1 MKIVLVIFAL
11 TVMVNGAWWATAV
24 QPVILSIGAAFA
36 ALNSDL
42 QPILDINWRN
52 VLTFKKD
59 KESEKTVAKEEKDD
73 EEEVS

>member
-1 MKIVLVIFAL
+1 
-11 TVMVNGAWWATAV
+11 MVNGAWWATAV

>member
-1 MKIVLVIFAL
+1 MKLKIILVIFAL
-11 TVMVNGAWWATAV
+11 IVMVNGAWWATAV

-59 KESEKTVAKEEKDD
+59 KE
-73 EEEVS
+73 

>member
-1 MKIVLVIFAL
+1 
-11 TVMVNGAWWATAV
+11 MVNGAWWATAV

-59 KESEKTVAKEEKDD
+59 KE
-73 EEEVS
+73 